1 MPKQPQIDSALSAH
15 LKQAAGDVT
24 VVVTL
29 RRSKSAKPASAD
41 MRALAARVLEET
53 STASGSSPTSHN
65 VLANL
70 GVLIV
75 DAPVGFV
82 VQLLRHESVTTAA
95 LNDTS
100 E

>member
-1 MPKQPQIDSALSAH
+1 MPKQPQIDPALSAQLEH
-15 LKQAAGDVT
+15 AEGNVA

-29 RRSKSAKPASAD
+29 RRSKSTKPAPAL

-53 STASGSSPTSHN
+53 STVSGSSPTSHN

-70 GVLIV
+70 GVLVV
-75 DAPVGFV
+75 DAPVQFV
-82 VQLLRHESVTTAA
+82 VQLLRHESITTAA
-95 LNDTS
+95 LNETP